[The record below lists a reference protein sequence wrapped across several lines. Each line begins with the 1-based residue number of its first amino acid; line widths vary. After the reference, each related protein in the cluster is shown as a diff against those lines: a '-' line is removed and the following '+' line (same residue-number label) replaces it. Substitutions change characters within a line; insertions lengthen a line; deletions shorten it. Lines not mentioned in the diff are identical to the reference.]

1 MSLWARIK
9 AASKRLDGGHIGPGE
24 IFDHQTYRGMF
35 FSLLFWCVATYFLWH
50 TYDLLSWGREILGI
64 AYEIDLA
71 KQSWARLWA
80 VIIGG
85 TGIGSSIIMMIMIPI
100 DRRRA
105 RKSAKGQWYDNPEP
119 SKRHLGLDDKPEN
132 SGCQ

>member
-9 AASKRLDGGHIGPGE
+9 AASKRLDGGHIWPGD
-24 IFDHQTYRGMF
+24 IFDHQTYRGTF
-35 FSLLFWCVATYFLWH
+35 FSLLFWCAATYFLLH
-50 TYDLLSWGREILGI
+50 TYDLLAWGRDILGI

-85 TGIGSSIIMMIMIPI
+85 TGIGSSIIMMIMVPI

-105 RKSAKGQWYDNPEP
+105 RKSAEKQWYDNPEL
-119 SKRHLGLDDKPEN
+119 SKRHLVLDDQPKTPDA
-132 SGCQ
+132 Q